1 MESVGTDKPTAIKE
15 IGMSLI
21 INTNAEALI
30 AQNNLTGTE
39 NGLNTAMTDLSS
51 GLRINTAADD
61 AAGYAITEDLTSQVN
76 GLNQANSNAQDAT
89 SLVQTADGAL
99 NDVAQMLQRV
109 RELAVEYQGGTLDST
124 DQNAIVSEVQQ
135 LASQIEQIGNQA
147 QFNGISLFA
156 PTGANGTGNLTFQVG
171 ANDNEVISIKL
182 QALVGTNGIISLVDT
197 ITSGIGKAGS
207 ATSLSLGANGVLATL
222 SAMID
227 AVSTLASAF
236 GAVQNRLSYTMNN
249 LSTYSENLTSAQST
263 IQDVDMAAEMTEFTK
278 DQILEQSGISMLSQA
293 EQNPQ
298 QVLKLLGVVVLSSD
312 PGGASAPPGQ
322 AYPSSVGAHGK
333 FASAGPYLAHSS
345 RRAHIHLRSIEGTG
359 TRGGET
365 LSRPLVVKPVRR
377 GRVRRVRPGRAS
389 SESAGS
395 GEHLAHPRSVSTANG
410 S

>member
-1 MESVGTDKPTAIKE
+1 
-15 IGMSLI
+15 
-21 INTNAEALI
+21 
-30 AQNNLTGTE
+30 
-39 NGLNTAMTDLSS
+39 MTDLSS

-61 AAGYAITEDLTSQVN
+61 AAGYAITQDLSSQVS

-182 QALVGTNGIISLVDT
+182 QALVGKNGIISLVDT

-207 ATSLSLGANGVLATL
+207 ASSLSLGANGVLATL
-222 SAMID
+222 SSMID

-236 GAVQNRLSYTMNN
+236 GAVQNRLTYTMDN
-249 LSTYSENLTSAQST
+249 LSTYSENLTAAQST

-298 QVLKLLGVVVLSSD
+298 QVLKLLGS
-312 PGGASAPPGQ
+312 
-322 AYPSSVGAHGK
+322 
-333 FASAGPYLAHSS
+333 
-345 RRAHIHLRSIEGTG
+345 
-359 TRGGET
+359 
-365 LSRPLVVKPVRR
+365 
-377 GRVRRVRPGRAS
+377 
-389 SESAGS
+389 
-395 GEHLAHPRSVSTANG
+395 
-410 S
+410 